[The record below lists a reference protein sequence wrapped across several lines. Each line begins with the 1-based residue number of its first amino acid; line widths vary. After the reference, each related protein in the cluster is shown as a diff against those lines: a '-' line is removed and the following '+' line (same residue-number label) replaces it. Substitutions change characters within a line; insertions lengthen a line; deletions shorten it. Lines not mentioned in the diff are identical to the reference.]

1 MFVLYFISN
10 YALKSLILN
19 NIKNVTDG
27 FDKIAL
33 GITFN
38 NPYHPLCKILLI
50 IIISMLFFK
59 FLSFLIEP
67 KNNGIYRSATTEH
80 AAALRAYR

>member
-19 NIKNVTDG
+19 NIKNITDG

-50 IIISMLFFK
+50 IIILMLFFK
-59 FLSFLIEP
+59 FLSLLIELKKQWNIP
-67 KNNGIYRSATTEH
+67 ISNHKTCRRTQRI
-80 AAALRAYR
+80 